1 MYRCEGPVDYFNN
14 SYMYVLF
21 GSRPSKLIKRET
33 TESWSN

>member
-14 SYMYVLF
+14 SYVLL